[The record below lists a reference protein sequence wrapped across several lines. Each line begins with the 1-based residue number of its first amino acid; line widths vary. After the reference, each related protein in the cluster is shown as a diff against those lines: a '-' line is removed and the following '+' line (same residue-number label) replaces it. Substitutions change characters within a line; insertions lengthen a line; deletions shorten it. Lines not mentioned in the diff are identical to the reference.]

1 MFVML
6 YEFNLYLKYIGGSI
20 LQKGGYAFLHDRLNL
35 SHQCHLHLH
44 TEVGLGY
51 IFIGGAGGHCP
62 PPLNFDNPKRS
73 RIWEAYV
80 VVRLAAM

>member
-1 MFVML
+1 MKSQQWEPSSEEFVRL
-6 YEFNLYLKYIGGSI
+6 LTNTSVRIYEPVRNYLRR
-20 LQKGGYAFLHDRLNL
+20 D
-35 SHQCHLHLH
+35 
-44 TEVGLGY
+44 

-80 VVRLAAM
+80 VVRLAAT